1 MNESKSFC
9 SRAFIITS
17 RNDQAPRRVTKHVS
31 QKVTKRDFVITKPCT
46 SMDNDIRIDHL
57 RARRKQPDEPPT
69 TISCASCDIYRL
81 SRWLDSK
88 GWLRVIS
95 VGWWNEIRKSLV
107 ENRLVR
113 YSLPRIPTIKD
124 NHNTPP
130 WKIIKGIPIIIIRIF
145 QEYNLEKKRGGE
157 EAEISTKEKRKERKE
172 WSEVSCVEKLIIRLL
187 TEDW

>member
-145 QEYNLEKKRGGE
+145 QEYNLEKKKRVE
-157 EAEISTKEKRKERKE
+157 KKLRYRRKRKEKKE
-172 WSEVSCVEKLIIRLL
+172 KSGAK
-187 TEDW
+187 